1 MNNLFGCSN
10 IEIALQGVG
19 NVYDDCNKPIGKFLV
34 NTCFNKISKFVYIA
48 EYDGIDYLWQSANI
62 LKECKPK
69 LNLDIDLPENIQLIM
84 NICDARGIKFLDGGL
99 GYDPNPKKIGELIF
113 YYYKIN
119 NGVYKISYGM
129 E

>member
-1 MNNLFGCSN
+1 
-10 IEIALQGVG
+10 
-19 NVYDDCNKPIGKFLV
+19 
-34 NTCFNKISKFVYIA
+34 
-48 EYDGIDYLWQSANI
+48 
-62 LKECKPK
+62 
-69 LNLDIDLPENIQLIM
+69 M

-113 YYYKIN
+113 YYYKIK

>member
-1 MNNLFGCSN
+1 M
-10 IEIALQGVG
+10 
-19 NVYDDCNKPIGKFLV
+19 
-34 NTCFNKISKFVYIA
+34 
-48 EYDGIDYLWQSANI
+48 
-62 LKECKPK
+62 KECKPK

-84 NICDARGIKFLDGGL
+84 NICDARGIKFLDDGL

-113 YYYKIN
+113 YYYKIK